1 MFVPVPS
8 VDCLSLPGHLV
19 SGAVHKANHR
29 IIIIIILI
37 IIIIIMMMMMMMMT
51 MMMMIIII
59 TKSKESTE
67 PREWQLL
74 KNHRDWCTWN
84 YLEERK
90 GLVWEVKSAWHFWK
104 HSCQPSLILLISY
117 EKCCVSKL
125 QEAAETWLRIPQKIP
140 EKSHHNDIKTFDSQ
154 RFQWTLISF

>member
-29 IIIIIILI
+29 IIIIIIILI
-37 IIIIIMMMMMMMMT
+37 IIIIMMMMMMMT

-67 PREWQLL
+67 PRE
-74 KNHRDWCTWN
+74 
-84 YLEERK
+84 
-90 GLVWEVKSAWHFWK
+90 
-104 HSCQPSLILLISY
+104 
-117 EKCCVSKL
+117 
-125 QEAAETWLRIPQKIP
+125 
-140 EKSHHNDIKTFDSQ
+140 
-154 RFQWTLISF
+154 